1 LKLLVLGPYGETT
14 SGPSRVVTEV
24 VSNLSEDI
32 RILVLSP
39 KRRRDHDRN
48 DFVTKNI
55 DVRFQS
61 CGQIPGLHGSHQ
73 WIEMARIF
81 RRLQELSFR
90 PDLVWTHSGALHT
103 VYSLSKFR
111 KVPSVSTVHGVY
123 GAFYK
128 SEASQRRGGIT
139 ASVLAA
145 QSTLLQRRELK
156 TATLLTTYSDYLKQL
171 IVDVSPQSRVVVIPN
186 GANTERFRMS
196 TGPREKRIVYV
207 GRMAKIKGVHILID
221 AMREVAQDYPDWA
234 LWLVGGVF
242 DQPRSFF
249 ENYLTPDTRNRVEFL
264 GAIPNDELPAV
275 LNQAGIF
282 VMPTLRDGFE
292 IALMEAMASGIP
304 CVTTSAFERVNL
316 YSGFAEMVPPERPRL
331 LGQKLAY
338 MIEHYSDYTIKSEV
352 QRRVNRAREF
362 DWAAIAQRYERLF
375 RKVAR

>member
-1 LKLLVLGPYGETT
+1 LNLLVLGPYGETT

-39 KRRRDHDRN
+39 KKRKEHDRN
-48 DFVTKNI
+48 DFVIKNI

-73 WIEMARIF
+73 WIEMVRILH
-81 RRLQELSFR
+81 RLQKLDFR

-103 VYSLSKFR
+103 SYSLSRFR
-111 KVPSVSTVHGVY
+111 KVPSISTVHGVY
-123 GAFYK
+123 GAFYR
-128 SEASQRRGGIT
+128 SEARQRRGGLT
-139 ASVLAA
+139 ASALAA
-145 QSTLLQRRELK
+145 QSSLLQRHEFK

-171 IVDVSPQSRVVVIPN
+171 IADASPQSRVVVIPN

-196 TGPREKRIVYV
+196 TGPRKKRIIYV

-221 AMREVAQDYPDWA
+221 AMREVVQDNPDWS

-249 ENYLTPDTRNRVEFL
+249 ENYLTPDTKDRVEFL
-264 GAIPNDELPAV
+264 GAVPNDELPAI

-316 YSGFAEMVPPERPRL
+316 YGGFAEMVPPERPRL

-338 MIEHYSDYTIKSEV
+338 MIEHYPDYTIKSEV
-352 QRRVNRAREF
+352 QRRVNRAGEF
-362 DWAAIAQRYERLF
+362 NWAAIAERYETLF
-375 RKVAR
+375 RRVAG